1 MQLSISDPKSGKAYS
16 KKIEEA
22 GIFLNKKLGETI
34 ELSAIGMQGYRA
46 KIAGG
51 SDKCGFPMHPGVS
64 GLARKRLFIA
74 EGTGFNAEKK
84 GQKKRKNVR
93 GNVIGTDINQLNL
106 RISEYGSAPLSEL
119 FAGEIAKPKEEKK
132 SVKEELVEQSLEQV
146 GKVEIAG
153 DSSKIKGKAK
163 G

>member
-22 GIFLNKKLGETI
+22 GIFLNKKLGDTI
-34 ELSAIGMQGYRA
+34 ELSAIGMQGYKA
-46 KIAGG
+46 KITGG
-51 SDKCGFPMHPGVS
+51 SDRCGFPMHPGVS
-64 GLARKRLFIA
+64 GSIRKRIFIA
-74 EGTGFNAEKK
+74 EGVGFKAEKR
-84 GQKKRKNVR
+84 GEKKRKNVR

-106 RISEYGSAPLSEL
+106 SIAESGSAPLSEL
-119 FAGEIAKPKEEKK
+119 LAVEGAKPKDEKK
-132 SVKEELVEQSLEQV
+132 SAKEELVEKSLEQV
-146 GKVEIAG
+146 GKVELAG

>member
-22 GIFLNKKLGETI
+22 GIFLNKKLGEAI
-34 ELSAIGMQGYRA
+34 ELSAIGMQGYKA
-46 KIAGG
+46 KITGG

-74 EGTGFNAEKK
+74 EGIGFKAEKR
-84 GQKKRKNVR
+84 GEKKRKNVR
-93 GNVIGTDINQLNL
+93 GNVIGADINQLNL
-106 RISEYGSAPLSEL
+106 SILQIGEKPLSEL

-132 SVKEELVEQSLEQV
+132 SAKEELVEKSLEQV
-146 GKVEIAG
+146 GKVELAG